1 VSGGYKTADVSAMP
15 IPPTTTAHNGV
26 LPYIKEGFEAVPFR
40 CDGGGNVE

>member
-1 VSGGYKTADVSAMP
+1 VSGVFKAAAVSAMP

-26 LPYIKEGFEAVPFR
+26 LLYIKEGFEAVPFR